1 MQITNSIC
9 NPGNLKL
16 YLKQGATGA
25 AWHCER
31 GLEDCQVDVIF
42 FSRIAYKVLEY
53 TSNGCSN

>member
-16 YLKQGATGA
+16 YHKQGATGA

-31 GLEDCQVDVIF
+31 GLEDCQVAVIF
-42 FSRIAYKVLEY
+42 SPELHKM
-53 TSNGCSN
+53 C